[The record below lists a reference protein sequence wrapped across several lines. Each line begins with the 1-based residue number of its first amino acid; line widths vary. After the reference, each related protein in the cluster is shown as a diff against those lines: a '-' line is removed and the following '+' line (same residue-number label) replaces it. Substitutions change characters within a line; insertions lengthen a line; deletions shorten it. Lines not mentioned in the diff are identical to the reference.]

1 MQIEKNNTVDREQR
15 SSLILGTAFEL
26 FGMCGQT
33 PDTLKKLNDE

>member
-26 FGMCGQT
+26 VWDVWTNPGHI
-33 PDTLKKLNDE
+33 KEIKR